1 MTEHKE
7 SVEAQKKRIEEERAD
22 NNQIFHYYQKGA
34 GEHYRLTKFE
44 SGREV
49 RENFKDDWGFS

>member
-22 NNQIFHYYQKGA
+22 NNQIFYYYQKNEA
-34 GEHYRLTKFE
+34 GERYSLTKFE

-49 RENFKDDWGFS
+49 RENFKDD